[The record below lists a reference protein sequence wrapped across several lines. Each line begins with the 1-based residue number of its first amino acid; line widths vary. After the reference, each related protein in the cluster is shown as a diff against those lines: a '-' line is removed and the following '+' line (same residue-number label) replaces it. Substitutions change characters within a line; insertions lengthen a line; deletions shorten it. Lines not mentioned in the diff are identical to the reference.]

1 MNPAP
6 SQSSDVKFEIGHVLF
21 IASMDNKEK
30 AIEEART
37 ACALSPLDKD
47 ALEGALQKT
56 NLARVYALTGE
67 RDLALQELATV
78 SKLPGGISY
87 GELKLCPEW
96 DSLGRDPRF
105 EKILASLAPKEGVQI
120 PSK

>member
-1 MNPAP
+1 M
-6 SQSSDVKFEIGHVLF
+6 G
-21 IASMDNKEK
+21 NKEQ
-30 AIEEART
+30 AIEEARA

-47 ALEGALQKT
+47 ALDGVLGKT

-87 GELKLCPEW
+87 GELKLYPEW